1 MFAKLLPAFALLLA
15 GCAATAS
22 PVPAPAA
29 SEAMKNFATSCEDWD
44 EWDKPAQPFKVYGNT
59 YYVGTCGIT
68 ALLITGPEGHVLI
81 DTGTEPGARDVVEN
95 IAELGFKIED
105 IAVLTHSHEHFDH
118 VGGFAYAKQLGTMK
132 VAVARAAAEAFRTG
146 NSDPAD
152 PQHGTLPPMAPVE
165 VSREIDD
172 GDVIRV
178 GSVGLTALAMP
189 GHTPGALSWTW
200 QECDDGKV
208 CRTIV
213 YADSLSPVS
222 ADDYHFS
229 DHPTYLADY
238 RASLAKLAKL
248 DCDILLTPHPS
259 ASDMISRAANGSF
272 EGGMSCKDY
281 AAAVTKRLDD
291 RLAKEATAK

>member
-1 MFAKLLPAFALLLA
+1 MSVKLIPVAALVLG

-22 PVPAPAA
+22 PAPAPQA
-29 SEAMKNFATSCEDWD
+29 SQAMQGFAQTCEDWD
-44 EWDKPAQPFKVYGNT
+44 EWDKPAPPFKVYGNT

-81 DTGTEPGARDVVEN
+81 DTSTEPGARDVVEN
-95 IAELGFKIED
+95 IAELGFKLD
-105 IAVLTHSHEHFDH
+105 DVAVLTHSHEHFDH
-118 VGGFAYAKQLGTMK
+118 VGGFAYIKQLGTMK
-132 VAVARAAAEAFRTG
+132 VAVARAAAEVFRTG
-146 NSDPAD
+146 KTDPAD
-152 PQHGTLPPMAPVE
+152 PQHGTLPPMRPVD
-165 VSREIDD
+165 VSSEIDD
-172 GDVIRV
+172 GEIIRV
-178 GSVGLTALAMP
+178 GPIALTALAMP

-200 QECDDGKV
+200 QECDEASN
-208 CRTIV
+208 CRTVV

-229 DHPTYLADY
+229 DHPAYLADY
-238 RASLAKLAKL
+238 RVALARLEKL

-259 ASDMISRAANGSF
+259 ASDMIARAASGSF

-291 RLAKEATAK
+291 RLEKEAAAK

>member
-1 MFAKLLPAFALLLA
+1 I
-15 GCAATAS
+15 AS
-22 PVPAPAA
+22 PVPAPAT

-44 EWDKPAQPFKVYGNT
+44 EWDKPAPPFKVYGNT

-81 DTGTEPGARDVVEN
+81 DTGTEPGARDVLEN

-118 VGGFAYAKQLGTMK
+118 VGGFAYVKQLGTMK
-132 VAVARAAAEAFRTG
+132 VAVARAAAEVFRTG
-146 NSDPAD
+146 NADPAD
-152 PQHGTLPPMAPVE
+152 PQHGTLPPMTPIE

-178 GSVGLTALAMP
+178 GSVAIAALAMP

-200 QECDDGKV
+200 QECDDSKV

-291 RLAKEATAK
+291 RLAKEASAK

>member
-1 MFAKLLPAFALLLA
+1 MLLA
-15 GCAATAS
+15 GCAATAE
-22 PVPAPAA
+22 PAQQKTDPLDDRFPAISSF
-29 SEAMKNFATSCEDWD
+29 SESCEDWD
-44 EWDKPAQPFKVYGNT
+44 EWDKPAPPFKVYGNT
-59 YYVGTCGIT
+59 HYVGTCGIT

-81 DTGTEPGARDVVEN
+81 DTSTEPGARDVVEN
-95 IAELGFKIED
+95 IAELGFNIED

-118 VGGFAYAKQLGTMK
+118 VGGFAYLKQLGAMK
-132 VAVARAAAEAFRTG
+132 VAVARAAAEVFRTG
-146 NSDPAD
+146 NADPAD
-152 PQHGTLPPMAPVE
+152 PQHGTLPPLSPVE
-165 VSREIDD
+165 VSREIED

-178 GSVGLTALAMP
+178 GPVALTALSMP

-200 QECDDGKV
+200 QECDDGKD

-229 DHPTYLADY
+229 EHPAYLADY
-238 RASLAKLAKL
+238 RASLAKLAEL

-259 ASDMISRAANGSF
+259 ASDMISRAAEGSF

-281 AAAVTKRLDD
+281 AATVTKRLDD
-291 RLAKEATAK
+291 RLAKEVTGK